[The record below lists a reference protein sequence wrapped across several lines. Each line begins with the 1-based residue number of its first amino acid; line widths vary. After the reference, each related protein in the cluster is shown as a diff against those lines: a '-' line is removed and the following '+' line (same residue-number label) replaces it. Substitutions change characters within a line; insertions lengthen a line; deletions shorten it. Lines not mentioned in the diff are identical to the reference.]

1 MSNLSLTTSELE
13 RLLKVFLGMFLLVWT
28 TSFIVQHSAFD
39 TPLFPAA
46 WRAISPAITVALFAF
61 GFFYKVAWRW
71 EWLAK
76 LMNRPVVHGLWAGEL
91 KSDFSKKDGKATAI
105 PIVFVVRQTYLTIS
119 VQSFTDGQEGESRLE
134 ALLKSSKTD
143 ATRLCYVFELRKL
156 YPGAHAL
163 VSGAGELKLIADEQE
178 LHGTYWTNT
187 PTHGELKL
195 KLSSRDCDGINSYQD
210 AVVRLKRLTGV
221 SGKFSLQ

>member
-1 MSNLSLTTSELE
+1 LSNLSLTTSELE

-28 TSFIVQHSAFD
+28 TSFIVQHHAFD
-39 TPLFPAA
+39 IPLFPAA
-46 WRAISPAITVALFAF
+46 WRAF
-61 GFFYKVAWRW
+61 GFFYKFAWRW

-76 LMNRPVVHGLWAGEL
+76 LMSRPVVHGLWAGEL
-91 KSDFSKKDGKATAI
+91 KSDFSKKNGETIAI

-119 VQSFTDGQEGESRLE
+119 VQSFTNGQEGESRLE

-187 PTHGELKL
+187 PTHGEIRLKL
-195 KLSSRDCDGINSYQD
+195 VSRDCDGINSYQD
-210 AVVRLKRLTGV
+210 AAVRLKRLNGA
-221 SGKFSLQ
+221 SGKFALQ